1 MNSIKKVAGINL
13 LILIAYT
20 LLINLVGNGG
30 GGGGEA
36 GLGVAILMMIAVIL
50 HVGVLL
56 LAMLIFFLSKKNVEG
71 RTFLLSALIILVIGF
86 SACLGSMSFY

>member
-13 LILIAYT
+13 LILIVYT
-20 LLINLVGNGG
+20 LLINLVSNTSS
-30 GGGGEA
+30 GGEA
-36 GLGVAILMMIAVIL
+36 GLGVAILMMVAVAL
-50 HVGVLL
+50 HVGVLM
-56 LAMLIFFLSKKNVEG
+56 LAMLIFFISKKNVEG

>member
-13 LILIAYT
+13 LILLAYT
-20 LLINLVGNGG
+20 LLCNLVSNSNGN
-30 GGGGEA
+30 EK
-36 GLGVAILMMIAVIL
+36 GLEVAILMMVAVIL

-56 LAMLIFFLSKKNVEG
+56 LAMLIFFINKKNVEG
-71 RTFLLSALIILVIGF
+71 RTFLLSALIVLVIGF

>member
-13 LILIAYT
+13 LILIVYT
-20 LLINLVGNGG
+20 LLINLVSTNT
-30 GGGGEA
+30 GGGEA
-36 GLGVAILMMIAVIL
+36 GLGVAILMMVAVIL
-50 HVGVLL
+50 HVGVLM
-56 LAMLIFFLSKKNVEG
+56 LAMLIFFISKKNVEG